1 MSKEIKFIKPKD
13 YLEVYNQISVEL
25 NEIIFEMKDRDLFA
39 DRNKFVDNS
48 TEWFEY
54 KSDDDFHK
62 DMIYETDIR
71 TIAIEIAQMVI
82 FGRIIKEGLGSEYNL
97 PKGEV
102 PLYLRQIDED
112 GTERDLFN
120 FSSGKMLKKMMKSKK
135 GKKKIEEA
143 ISD

>member
-1 MSKEIKFIKPKD
+1 MSDIKFIKPKD

-25 NEIIFEMKDRDLFA
+25 NEIIFEMKDRELFY
-39 DRNKFVDNS
+39 DRNKFVDES

-54 KSDDDFHK
+54 KDDEDFHK
-62 DMIYETDIR
+62 DMVYETSIR
-71 TIAIEIAQMVI
+71 TIATEIAQMVI
-82 FGRIIKEGLGSEYNL
+82 FGRIIKEGLGGEYNL

-120 FSSGKMLKKMMKSKK
+120 FSSGQMLKKMMKSEK
-135 GKKKIEEA
+135 GRKRIKEA
-143 ISD
+143 ISE

>member
-1 MSKEIKFIKPKD
+1 MSDIKFIKPKD

-25 NEIIFEMKDRDLFA
+25 NEIIFEMKDRELFY
-39 DRNKFVDNS
+39 DRNKFVDES

-54 KSDDDFHK
+54 KDNEDFHK
-62 DMIYETDIR
+62 DMVYETSIR
-71 TIAIEIAQMVI
+71 TIATEIAQMVI
-82 FGRIIKEGLGSEYNL
+82 FGRIIKEGLGGEYNL

-120 FSSGKMLKKMMKSKK
+120 FSSGQMLKKMMKSEK
-135 GKKKIEEA
+135 GRKRIEEA
-143 ISD
+143 ISE

>member
-1 MSKEIKFIKPKD
+1 MSDIKFIKPKD

-25 NEIIFEMKDRDLFA
+25 NEIIFEMKDRELFY
-39 DRNKFVDNS
+39 DRNKFVDES

-54 KSDDDFHK
+54 KDDEDFHK
-62 DMIYETDIR
+62 DMVYETSIR
-71 TIAIEIAQMVI
+71 TIATEIAQMVI
-82 FGRIIKEGLGSEYNL
+82 FGRIIKEGLGGEYNL

-120 FSSGKMLKKMMKSKK
+120 FSSGKMLKKMMKSEK
-135 GKKKIEEA
+135 GRKRIKENNI
-143 ISD
+143 

>member
-1 MSKEIKFIKPKD
+1 MSDIKFIKPKD

-25 NEIIFEMKDRDLFA
+25 NEIIFEMKDRELFY
-39 DRNKFVDNS
+39 DRNKFVDES

-54 KSDDDFHK
+54 KDDEDFHK
-62 DMIYETDIR
+62 DMVYETSIR
-71 TIAIEIAQMVI
+71 TIATEIAQMVI
-82 FGRIIKEGLGSEYNL
+82 FGRIIKEGLGGEYNL

-120 FSSGKMLKKMMKSKK
+120 FSSGKMLKKMMKSEK
-135 GKKKIEEA
+135 GRKRIKENNT
-143 ISD
+143 